1 MNKISDNVI
10 RQVFLILL
18 ITFTG
23 IIIVYNLQYFI
34 PGVLGAI
41 TLYILFRN
49 TFFNLTE
56 KKGWKKVW
64 TSLFLILITLI
75 GIVLPLWLLAE
86 ILLPQVNSILDNRQI
101 IIEKYNAV
109 KAFMQTK
116 PFLKK
121 IDISDAELMGYLQK
135 IAGYIPA
142 VLNSVA
148 EVVVNI
154 LTALFLL
161 YFFLVQ
167 GRNMERRIKVLMP
180 LSDANRQIVWDET
193 NMMVRANA
201 LGIPIM
207 GLCQGII
214 AAIGYYIFGVNNA
227 LLWGMITGAA
237 TIVPA
242 VGTMVVWVPIAIV
255 HLAQGHTSATIGLV
269 LYCLIAVGGIDN
281 VLRFTLL
288 KKIGDVHP
296 LITVFGVILGL
307 KLFGIIGLIFG
318 PLLLSYF
325 NLLLK
330 IYRTEFSKEEIT
342 NTEPTQPSD
351 PNPPELENNYTDNAE
366 SISHSE

>member
-18 ITFTG
+18 IALTG
-23 IIIVYNLQYFI
+23 ILIVNNLQYFI

-49 TFFNLTE
+49 SFYTLTE
-56 KKGWKKVW
+56 KKFWKKSW
-64 TSLFLILITLI
+64 TSLFLILLTLI
-75 GIVLPLWLLAE
+75 GIAMPLWLLVE
-86 ILLPQVNSILDNRQI
+86 ILIPQVNSILDNKQI
-101 IIEKYNAV
+101 IIEKYTAV
-109 KAFMQTK
+109 KVFMQSK
-116 PFLKK
+116 PLLRN
-121 IDISDAELMGYLQK
+121 INLSDADLMVYLQK

-161 YFFLVQ
+161 YFLLVQ

-180 LSDANRQIVWDET
+180 LSDSNRQIVWNET

-207 GLCQGII
+207 GLCQGVI

-237 TIVPA
+237 TVIPA
-242 VGTMVVWVPIAIV
+242 VGTMVVWVPICIV
-255 HLAQGHTSATIGLV
+255 HLAHGHTTSTIGLA

-281 VLRFTLL
+281 VLRFTIL

-330 IYRTEFSKEEIT
+330 IYRTEFSKEEIVD
-342 NTEPTQPSD
+342 TESTRLPD
-351 PNPPELENNYTDNAE
+351 PNPPDLENNNYDNTE
-366 SISHSE
+366 NENNS

>member
-49 TFFNLTE
+49 TFLTLQ
-56 KKGWKKVW
+56 KKRLEKVW

-86 ILLPQVNSILDNRQI
+86 ILIPQVNSILDNRQI

-214 AAIGYYIFGVNNA
+214 AAIGYYI
-227 LLWGMITGAA
+227 
-237 TIVPA
+237 
-242 VGTMVVWVPIAIV
+242 
-255 HLAQGHTSATIGLV
+255 
-269 LYCLIAVGGIDN
+269 
-281 VLRFTLL
+281 
-288 KKIGDVHP
+288 
-296 LITVFGVILGL
+296 
-307 KLFGIIGLIFG
+307 
-318 PLLLSYF
+318 
-325 NLLLK
+325 
-330 IYRTEFSKEEIT
+330 
-342 NTEPTQPSD
+342 
-351 PNPPELENNYTDNAE
+351 LE
-366 SISHSE
+366 

>member
-86 ILLPQVNSILDNRQI
+86 ILIPQVNSILDNRQI

-167 GRNMERRIKVLMP
+167 GRNMERRIKMP